1 MTAKVTVARV
11 FCRRGGGA
19 TFEARHNGLSKRGRT
34 LEEALNRLFKQT
46 GLNRSANA
54 EVSRHGGELVVWQ
67 NQRLPRQVERI
78 EELILRFRQQ

>member
-46 GLNRSANA
+46 GLNRR
-54 EVSRHGGELVVWQ
+54 EVE
-67 NQRLPRQVERI
+67 I
-78 EELILRFRQQ
+78 TDA